1 MATQDDPPSNIAG
14 LPLYD
19 FELPKWLV
27 EPAVR
32 SCRLFNTALDFVF
45 YDVPTLRAGLA
56 EKDAPIRAQGQ
67 KKLPSRIIE
76 FDALSDPEG
85 SLLLIDASAAPYV
98 HKYQSVKK
106 FLESPYQET
115 RDVDIATITGVGS
128 SALGSAAM
136 AWDISVATEK
146 PVLAIVPGYGVADAI
161 LQALGGWFAFGLHD
175 FLDSKTLIQTGLAM
189 AAPKTAR
196 IGQRLAA
203 STPQEPTVRGGAP
216 IFRYGSGSS
225 DVLHAL
231 LEHRVTPFRLLVG
244 HSKGALQ
251 INNAIQSLPA
261 ERTQGLRVV
270 TLGCPIGENVA
281 GVDYH
286 QYLGLFDAL
295 GQLNAWGHWPDYWPP
310 TWHST
315 NPVLPPAMAAGEMTS
330 ESVRDL
336 KRSEAARRTSQD
348 RSRSTTVT
356 RRFESRTNRRP
367 LSPVQ

>member
-1 MATQDDPPSNIAG
+1 MATQDDPLTKIAE
-14 LPLYD
+14 LSLAA

-32 SCRLFNTALDFVF
+32 SCRLFNTALDFIF
-45 YDVPTLRAGLA
+45 YDVLTLRAALA
-56 EKDAPIRAQGQ
+56 AMDAPMQAR
-67 KKLPSRIIE
+67 LNSRIID
-76 FDALSDPEG
+76 FDAVSDPAG
-85 SLLLIDASAAPYV
+85 SLLLIDATTAPYV

-106 FLESPYQET
+106 FLQSPYQET
-115 RDVDIATITGVGS
+115 LDVDIATITGVGS
-128 SALGSAAM
+128 SALGSAAL
-136 AWDISVATEK
+136 AWDISVALKK
-146 PVLAIVPGYGVADAI
+146 PVLAIVPGYGVADVV

-175 FLDSKTLIQTGLAM
+175 FLSSKTLIQTGLAA
-189 AAPKTAR
+189 AAPATAS
-196 IGQRLAA
+196 IGRELPA
-203 STPQEPTVRGGAP
+203 SIPQEPTARGAP

-261 ERTQGLRVV
+261 ERMQGLHVV

-295 GQLNAWGHWPDYWPP
+295 GQLNAWGHWPDHWPP

-315 NPVLPPAMAAGEMTS
+315 NPVLPPAMAVGNTGL
-330 ESVRDL
+330 VL
-336 KRSEAARRTSQD
+336 CQ
-348 RSRSTTVT
+348 VGG
-356 RRFESRTNRRP
+356 
-367 LSPVQ
+367 Q